1 MNTVARGERTRH
13 PRSLRGRKGTV
24 CASFNST
31 AQTPRGVATLLAL
44 LLGLVSAVAAAGAPL
59 RIAVISDLNG
69 SYGSTDYHTAVATA
83 VNEIIALQPD
93 LVISTGDMVGGQ
105 RRPHLSQ
112 QQIGQ
117 MWEAFDAAVSQA
129 LAAAGIP
136 LAVTP
141 GNHDASAYDGFQR
154 ERRIYAD
161 HWLSRR
167 PKVQFLDDAAYPF
180 HYAFEADGVLFV
192 SLDATTVGALPTDQ
206 LEWLRQILVRHGPE
220 YRVRVVFSHVP
231 LWPFA
236 QGRER
241 EFMGDPELQLLLQE
255 HKVDL
260 FLSGHHHAFYPG
272 VKDGVTFVSQACLG
286 AGPRRLIGSPAKS
299 VRSFTVLEFN
309 GDDIRIA
316 AREGPGFTDELDWRT
331 LPERIRSPVA
341 ELIRADLAE
350 VPSN

>member
-1 MNTVARGERTRH
+1 MNTVGRGEHARH
-13 PRSLRGRKGTV
+13 HESLRGSKGMV
-24 CASFNST
+24 CGTAIST
-31 AQTPRGVATLLAL
+31 APRGVAGLLAVM
-44 LLGLVSAVAAAGAPL
+44 LVLMSAIVAAGAPL

-69 SYGSTDYHTAVATA
+69 SYGSTDYDTAVAAA
-83 VNEIIALQPD
+83 VGEIINLEPD

-112 QQIGQ
+112 QQVGK
-117 MWEAFDAAVSQA
+117 MWEAFDAAVSKP
-129 LAAAGIP
+129 LDAAGIP

-167 PKVQFLDDAAYPF
+167 PKVRFLDDAAYPF

-192 SLDATTVGALPTDQ
+192 SLDATMVGSLPADQ
-206 LEWLRQILVRHGPE
+206 LDWLRQILGRDGPE
-220 YRVRVVFSHVP
+220 YRARVVFSHVP

-236 QGRER
+236 QGREK

-255 HKVDL
+255 HNVDV

-286 AGPRRLIGSPAKS
+286 AGPRRLIGSS
-299 VRSFTVLEFN
+299 TRSMRSFTVLEFA

-316 AREGPGFTDELDWRT
+316 AREGPGFTDEVDWRT
-331 LPERIRSPVA
+331 LPERVRSPVA

-350 VPSN
+350 VPLN